1 VTPLHYLGDLVR
13 ELFARIPLP
22 VARAIFLAV
31 PVLLLVWVLRLPREE
46 TTPPEGTGR
55 WDANLK
61 VWAAAALVLQIV
73 IYALL

>member
-46 TTPPEGTGR
+46 TTPP
-55 WDANLK
+55 
-61 VWAAAALVLQIV
+61 AAAALVLQIV